1 MFKRCLNDGIC
12 SCLCMCRLHIG
23 KGVQLVLEGEGD
35 VWVRCLSDHSIFVQS
50 YYLDRESGRQPG
62 DVVHKIYP
70 AAFIKVSVMYLCF
83 IRGYYTAIFI
93 SARISSPSVDICPR
107 RVLAEL

>member
-1 MFKRCLNDGIC
+1 MSGCVCLSVSLYVC
-12 SCLCMCRLHIG
+12 VCMCACLCVYLSLCVCRLHIG

-70 AAFIKVSVMYLCF
+70 AAFIKVTTL
-83 IRGYYTAIFI
+83 R
-93 SARISSPSVDICPR
+93 P
-107 RVLAEL
+107 

>member
-1 MFKRCLNDGIC
+1 MW
-12 SCLCMCRLHIG
+12 SCVCRLHVG

-70 AAFIKVSVMYLCF
+70 AAFIKVSRYFL
-83 IRGYYTAIFI
+83 
-93 SARISSPSVDICPR
+93 SVSQLLTVVVR
-107 RVLAEL
+107 SQELQ

>member
-1 MFKRCLNDGIC
+1 MSGYVCLYVSLSVC
-12 SCLCMCRLHIG
+12 VCLYVYLSVCLSVCVCRLHIG

-70 AAFIKVSVMYLCF
+70 AAFIKVTTL
-83 IRGYYTAIFI
+83 R
-93 SARISSPSVDICPR
+93 P
-107 RVLAEL
+107 